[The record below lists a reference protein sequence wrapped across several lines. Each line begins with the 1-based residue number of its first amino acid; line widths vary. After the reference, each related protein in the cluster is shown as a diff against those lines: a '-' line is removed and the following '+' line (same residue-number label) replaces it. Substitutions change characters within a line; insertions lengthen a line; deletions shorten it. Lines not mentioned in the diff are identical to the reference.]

1 MAKTKS
7 FVTFKDGHTED
18 IIYYQ
23 KRGCN
28 KVLFATESGVYKY
41 IDNAIPFG
49 IVGLS
54 RQYEFWKL
62 HLGAN
67 DTDFCHEAACDIQSI
82 TLDERVP
89 YEYRIHGDLGYVTG
103 SIIAPPNANEEEI
116 KKLIMEDLE
125 IEWRKE

>member
-1 MAKTKS
+1 MKPKS

-18 IIYYQ
+18 IVYYQ
-23 KRGCN
+23 KRGYHQ
-28 KVLFATESGVYKY
+28 VLFATESGVYKY
-41 IDNAIPFG
+41 IENTTPFG
-49 IVGLS
+49 ACGYI
-54 RQYEFWKL
+54 RQNDFYKL

-67 DTDFCHEAACDIQSI
+67 GTDVCHEAECGIQSI

-89 YEYRIHGDLGYVTG
+89 YEYRIHGDIGDVTG
-103 SIIAPPNANEEEI
+103 TILADPDASEYKI